1 MTVPTVRNRKLS
13 KLFLSLLLP
22 SVGLAAIGSA
32 QATTFYVRADGGD
45 ASQCN
50 GRSDAAYPGSGTAQ
64 ACAWKNPN
72 IAMPSSGSARIAG
85 GDTLLIGAG
94 SYQIGSGGYMQPIP
108 SGTSSARTK
117 ILGKPGTTPK
127 LVGVAGTHRVLN
139 LDGSSNVE
147 VGNLEVTD
155 NSDCVFNHS
164 NSAAACTSSMPWA
177 RVGLYARAS
186 SNVWLHDVNIHGMAK
201 NGMNA
206 GGLTN
211 WTMERFKLNKNGAA
225 GWDGNIGTGASNSG
239 KMVMRDIEIAWNGCG
254 ERVSTGEPWACWAQQ
269 TGGYGDGMGT
279 TDTAGDWLIEDA
291 FVHHNTSD
299 GIDLRYMNGADT
311 TKVTLRRVYSV
322 ANAGNQ
328 VKLKGN
334 SLIEN
339 SVLVG
344 QCTYF
349 RGKFY
354 MTTGDLC
361 RAYGSSLLLILTGND
376 VATVRH
382 NTIAGEGDA
391 QIAYGEGT
399 STDKIYIQNNMVVGF
414 PYYADSSKQ
423 TLMTAGGAPA
433 AKSFSGNMGWK
444 VRTCPTGTTCS
455 TDPKLT
461 NETLA
466 GFDAEPLAG
475 SPVIDKAPMIS
486 AVTTDFVMGARP
498 TGAANDVGAYEYGA
512 GASAPAPSPTP
523 DPTPTTCTRAAPAVE
538 LVPPSNNVVAA
549 GTKLSYVFRITN
561 KDSAGC
567 ANTTFALARS
577 APAGW
582 TSTIASSSIV
592 LAPGASGST
601 TVNVTSPTSAAAG
614 WYAIG
619 AGASSTVGSV
629 HTANSSAW
637 YSVAAAAT
645 GLAET
650 LSTSKSSYKGGET
663 VYITARVTKDGVA
676 VSGAK
681 VSFSSLKPN
690 KVNTIEQSATTDS
703 NGYAKVSFVSG
714 TGSSS
719 IGTYQV
725 TAVAASGSLTKTT
738 TSSFSVYK

>member
-1 MTVPTVRNRKLS
+1 
-13 KLFLSLLLP
+13 
-22 SVGLAAIGSA
+22 
-32 QATTFYVRADGGD
+32 
-45 ASQCN
+45 
-50 GRSDAAYPGSGTAQ
+50 
-64 ACAWKNPN
+64 
-72 IAMPSSGSARIAG
+72 
-85 GDTLLIGAG
+85 
-94 SYQIGSGGYMQPIP
+94 
-108 SGTSSARTK
+108 
-117 ILGKPGTTPK
+117 
-127 LVGVAGTHRVLN
+127 
-139 LDGSSNVE
+139 
-147 VGNLEVTD
+147 
-155 NSDCVFNHS
+155 
-164 NSAAACTSSMPWA
+164 
-177 RVGLYARAS
+177 
-186 SNVWLHDVNIHGMAK
+186 
-201 NGMNA
+201 
-206 GGLTN
+206 
-211 WTMERFKLNKNGAA
+211 
-225 GWDGNIGTGASNSG
+225 
-239 KMVMRDIEIAWNGCG
+239 
-254 ERVSTGEPWACWAQQ
+254 
-269 TGGYGDGMGT
+269 
-279 TDTAGDWLIEDA
+279 
-291 FVHHNTSD
+291 
-299 GIDLRYMNGADT
+299 MNGADT

-414 PYYADSSKQ
+414 PYYADASKQ

-444 VRTCPTGTTCS
+444 VRTCPSGTTCS

-512 GASAPAPSPTP
+512 GSTTPPPTTP
-523 DPTPTTCTRAAPAVE
+523 TTPPTTPTTCTHAAPTLTLTGPTTA
-538 LVPPSNNVVAA
+538 VAA
-549 GTKLSYVFRITN
+549 GTKNSYAVSVKN
-561 KDSAGC
+561 NDSSAC
-567 ANTTFALARS
+567 SNTSFALARS
-577 APAGW
+577 VPSGW
-582 TSTIASSSIV
+582 TGTLSAASVV
-592 LAPGASGST
+592 LAPGASGSAT
-601 TVNVTSPTSAAAG
+601 LAVTSPTTATGSN
-614 WYAIG
+614 AIG
-619 AGASSTVGSV
+619 VGTSSTVGSV
-629 HTANSSAW
+629 HTANASST
-637 YSVAAAAT
+637 YSVAAAS
-645 GLAET
+645 GLT
-650 LSTSKSSYKGGET
+650 QTVTSSKSSYKAGET
-663 VYITARVTKDGVA
+663 VYLTARVLKGGVA
-676 VSGAK
+676 VVGAK
-681 VSFSSLKPN
+681 VSFTALKPN
-690 KVNTIEQSATTDS
+690 KVNTIDQSATTDS

-714 TGSSS
+714 TGPSS

-725 TAVAASGSLTKTT
+725 TAVATSGSLTKTT